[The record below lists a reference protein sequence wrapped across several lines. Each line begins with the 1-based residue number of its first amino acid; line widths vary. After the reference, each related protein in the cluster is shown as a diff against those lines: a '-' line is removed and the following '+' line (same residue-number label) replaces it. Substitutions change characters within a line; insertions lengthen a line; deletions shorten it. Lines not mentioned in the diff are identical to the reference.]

1 MKEFIENHITWEK
14 LAPHERGEFLLS
26 VEHASVIRETQKLN
40 IDIALNFIIPHDD
53 LKVVTAAFCREFQGL
68 ADVSYRFRYDDP
80 VLSEEELIRMYLPY
94 MMDSRSDLGSL
105 RHSTDTGSILINSDQ
120 VIVYALGEQTVRSL
134 NEIAAPAMAGMFQH
148 DFGIRKM
155 FVFRNKDEEYEEKIH
170 EMQ

>member
-80 VLSEEELIRMYLPY
+80 VLSEEELSALY
-94 MMDSRSDLGSL
+94 DGFHVRSGQSAAHH
-105 RHSTDTGSILINSDQ
+105 RHGQHSDQ
-120 VIVYALGEQTVRSL
+120 
-134 NEIAAPAMAGMFQH
+134 
-148 DFGIRKM
+148 
-155 FVFRNKDEEYEEKIH
+155 
-170 EMQ
+170 